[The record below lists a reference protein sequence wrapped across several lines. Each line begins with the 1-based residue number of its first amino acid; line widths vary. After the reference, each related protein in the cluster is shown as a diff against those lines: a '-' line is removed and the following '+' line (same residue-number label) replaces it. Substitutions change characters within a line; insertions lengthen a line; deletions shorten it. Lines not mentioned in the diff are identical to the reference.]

1 MTGYSANLIKKSFEE
16 GLAETSAETIAKAL
30 EKMIQKGYSKGA
42 ILDLGYTEA
51 EYQEVEQK
59 LLATGTV

>member
-1 MTGYSANLIKKSFEE
+1 MAGEKKGFFKRLAE
-16 GLAETSAETIAKAL
+16 GLAKGRAEAIG
-30 EKMIQKGYSKGA
+30 KMIQKGYSKEA

-59 LLATGTV
+59 LLATV